1 MNTPSTLLLL
11 HGNGWDELLMVAV
24 GLVLAFAVIR
34 LTGRQRGAAD
44 DAQEVSADEPGER
57 DR

>member
-1 MNTPSTLLLL
+1 MNAPWILLLL

-24 GLVLAFAVIR
+24 GLVLAFAVIT
-34 LTGRQRGAAD
+34 LTGRQRGGAD
-44 DAQEVSADEPGER
+44 DVQEVSADEPGER